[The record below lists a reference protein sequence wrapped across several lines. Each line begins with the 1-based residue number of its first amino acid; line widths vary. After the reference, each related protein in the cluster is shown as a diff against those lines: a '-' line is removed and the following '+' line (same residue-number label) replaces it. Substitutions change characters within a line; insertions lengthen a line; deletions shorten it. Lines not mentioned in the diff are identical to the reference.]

1 MRCLISLR
9 SSKIWVMFNRKNL
22 KTKNIKEIYN
32 QIEDQKNQKTKITR
46 RAKANLFKMSLR
58 MNKLALL
65 KTNNFKVIFLIIQNL
80 NIKEIQRRTQ
90 LTMVK

>member
-1 MRCLISLR
+1 
-9 SSKIWVMFNRKNL
+9 MFNRKNL